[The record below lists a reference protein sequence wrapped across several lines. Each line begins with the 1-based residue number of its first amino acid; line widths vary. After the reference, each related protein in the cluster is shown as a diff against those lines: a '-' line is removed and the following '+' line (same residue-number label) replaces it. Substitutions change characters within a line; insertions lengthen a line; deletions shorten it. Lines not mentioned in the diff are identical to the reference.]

1 MTDKGFTNVG
11 LDYNTEREKLIM
23 PEYGRNVLKM
33 VEALKTI
40 EDRQMRTRQARA
52 VVKVMEWQRGRNNP
66 AKTYIAIAKYCGGK
80 VRIKGYYPCSETGA
94 MEAQEL
100 LDDISD
106 KRRHRW
112 AGENQ
117 HLPVVERFKNRPS
130 RVTNENEWRC

>member
-1 MTDKGFTNVG
+1 METRLHKY
-11 LDYNTEREKLIM
+11 LIESKQKNTKSIC
-23 PEYGRNVLKM
+23 
-33 VEALKTI
+33 
-40 EDRQMRTRQARA
+40 A
-52 VVKVMEWQRGRNNP
+52 VVKVMERQRGRNNP
-66 AKTYIAIAKYCGGK
+66 AKTYIAIARYCGGK

>member
-1 MTDKGFTNVG
+1 MEVKDMETRLHK
-11 LDYNTEREKLIM
+11 YLI
-23 PEYGRNVLKM
+23 ESKQKNSKS
-33 VEALKTI
+33 I
-40 EDRQMRTRQARA
+40 CA

-112 AGENQ
+112 VGENQ

-130 RVTNENEWRC
+130 RVTNEDEWRC

>member
-1 MTDKGFTNVG
+1 MAAGAKQPRKN
-11 LDYNTEREKLIM
+11 LYSHSQ
-23 PEYGRNVLKM
+23 VL
-33 VEALKTI
+33 
-40 EDRQMRTRQARA
+40 R
-52 VVKVMEWQRGRNNP
+52 
-66 AKTYIAIAKYCGGK
+66 GK